1 MSIWWLIPAFVGL
14 VGVMMLVSGIV
25 RLFRASFG
33 GGIVRVLFGGLTL
46 AGAMI
51 VGLIGLNLQTY
62 AQLSKERLAGQ
73 VTLKQ
78 VSDYEYTAT
87 IDLAD
92 ENEKLRGQPVDYQIT
107 GQRIHIEGPVVKFK
121 PWANVIG
128 IDSLFKVTEVYGTY
142 VNPNCTNKYT
152 PRRETTEECA
162 VGDFFGCLGSSWKML
177 NLADFSHTSASG
189 QLMDDGAIYDIYASQ
204 DAFELKPNPNN
215 AVAMALQEQAAPR
228 GPVDCDPV
236 TGPVET
242 PSGAVEY
249 RAPTA
254 TPQSTL
260 PPVQGTVQPQ
270 VMPQAP
276 QPN

>member
-1 MSIWWLIPAFVGL
+1 
-14 VGVMMLVSGIV
+14 VGVMMLVGGIA
-25 RLFRASFG
+25 RLFKAHFA
-33 GGIVRVLFGGLTL
+33 GGIGRVLFGGLTL

-62 AQLSKERLAGQ
+62 AALSKERLAGQ
-73 VTLKQ
+73 VTLKK

-92 ENEKLRGQPVDYQIT
+92 AEGKLRGQPKDFQIT
-107 GQRIHIEGPVVKFK
+107 GQRVHIEGPVVKFK

-128 IDSLFKVTEVYGTY
+128 MDSLFKVTEVYGTY
-142 VNPNCTNKYT
+142 VNPNCTNKYA

-162 VGDFFGCLGSSWKML
+162 TGDFMGCLGSSWKML

-204 DAFELKPNPNN
+204 DAFELKPNTSN
-215 AVAMALQEQAAPR
+215 AVAMALQEQVAPR

-249 RAPTA
+249 RPPVA
-254 TPQSTL
+254 TPQAA

-276 QPN
+276 APQPN